1 MRQDGKKLKKW
12 STVSQKI
19 YHIYANNCQK
29 NDRQVL
35 IFLVKINQDIFN
47 LIFIGGRGGGCTPNT
62 NSRIEKIYEFSSHGI
77 WFYTFPNRI
86 TSLSCSKKVLGATV
100 GYCRLLWVTVGRT
113 VGYCGLLWVGLWAV
127 LRVAL

>member
-100 GYCRLLWVTVGRT
+100 D
-113 VGYCGLLWVGLWAV
+113 YCGPYCEPYCGPNCGSHCNCFTFCKESTKSL
-127 LRVAL
+127 